1 MWEYRHTDEL
11 YHYGVPGM
19 KWGHRKSQSVMTARS
34 AYKSA
39 SKDLRKAKV
48 KNFFSKSN
56 WIGGYENQQKDKQ
69 NQAKIKKLEATKEKA
84 AFNYIDKQAKYA
96 YDKKMSKTG
105 NKYQAEKASMKVH
118 TKAYGK
124 GKGGL
129 VGSVSDEESGGQNTR
144 YHKHLMATKGKQY
157 AQEVER
163 KYSKK
168 LTRDIVGSLAL
179 ATGLYA
185 TAFYLENKD

>member
-11 YHYGVPGM
+11 CHYGVPGM
-19 KWGHRKSQSVMTARS
+19 KWGHRKSQSVMSARS

-48 KNFFSKSN
+48 KKFFSKEN
-56 WIGGYENQQKDKQ
+56 WVAGYDNNIKSKKTE
-69 NQAKIKKLEATKEKA
+69 AKIKKLKANKEKA

-96 YDKKMSKTG
+96 YDKKMAKTG

-118 TKAYGK
+118 AKAYDK

-129 VGSVSDEESGGQNTR
+129 AGSVSDNKSGGANTR

-168 LTRDIVGSLAL
+168 LTKQLVGTA
-179 ATGLYA
+179 AVAAGLYA
-185 TAFYLENKD
+185 TAFYL